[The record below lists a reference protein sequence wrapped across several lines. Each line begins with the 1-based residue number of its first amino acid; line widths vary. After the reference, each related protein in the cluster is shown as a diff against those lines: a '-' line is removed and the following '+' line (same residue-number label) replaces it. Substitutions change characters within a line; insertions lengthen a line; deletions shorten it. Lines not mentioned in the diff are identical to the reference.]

1 MSIATT
7 VIADRVFPRSLA
19 TNIALVF
26 GGAALTAIAAQI
38 QIPMWPVPMTMQT
51 LAVLLVGAAM
61 GAKRGALS
69 LSLYLALG
77 AAGLPVFAS
86 AKSLTGVIPTAGY
99 LVGFVAAAALIG
111 YLASRGFSSSP
122 LKVALSFTLGSLV
135 IYGFGVTGLMLA
147 LGIDLTSAIAAGVVP
162 FLIGD
167 IVKAAVAAAMLPLAW
182 KLVK

>member
-1 MSIATT
+1 MSIATP
-7 VIADRVFPRSLA
+7 VIADRVFPKSISTNVSL
-19 TNIALVF
+19 VV

-51 LAVLLVGAAM
+51 LAVLLVGAAL

-99 LVGFVAAAALIG
+99 LVGFVAAAALVG
-111 YLASRGFSSSP
+111 FLASRGFSATP
-122 LKVALSFTLGSLV
+122 LKVAASFALGSVV
-135 IYGFGVTGLMLA
+135 IYGFGTAGLMLA
-147 LGIDLTSAIAAGVVP
+147 LGLDFNSAIAAGIIP

-167 IVKAAVAAAMLPLAW
+167 VLKAAAAAALLPLAW
-182 KLVK
+182 KLTK

>member
-1 MSIATT
+1 MSIATP
-7 VIADRVFPRSLA
+7 VIVDRIFPKSIA
-19 TNIALVF
+19 TNVSLVF
-26 GGAALTAIAAQI
+26 GGAALTAIVAQI

-51 LAVLLVGAAM
+51 LAVLLVGAAL

-99 LVGFVAAAALIG
+99 IVGFVAAAALVG

-122 LKVALSFTLGSLV
+122 AKVALSCALGSVL
-135 IYGFGVTGLMLA
+135 IYGFGVTGLMLS
-147 LGIDLTSAIAAGVVP
+147 LGLDLNSAIAAGVIP

-167 IVKAAVAAAMLPLAW
+167 VVKAAAAAALLPVAW
-182 KLVK
+182 RLVK

>member
-1 MSIATT
+1 MSIATP
-7 VIADRVFPRSLA
+7 VIVDRIFPQSIA
-19 TNIALVF
+19 TNVSLVF

-51 LAVLLVGAAM
+51 LAVLLVGAA
-61 GAKRGALS
+61 
-69 LSLYLALG
+69 LG

-99 LVGFVAAAALIG
+99 IVGFVAAAALVG

-122 LKVALSFTLGSLV
+122 LKVALSFALGSVV

-147 LGIDLTSAIAAGVVP
+147 LGLDFNSALAAGVIP
-162 FLIGD
+162 FLVGD
-167 IVKAAVAAAMLPLAW
+167 VLKAAAAAALLPVAW

>member
-1 MSIATT
+1 MSIATP
-7 VIADRVFPRSLA
+7 VIADRIFPRSLA
-19 TNIALVF
+19 TNISLIS

-51 LAVLLVGAAM
+51 LAVLLVGAAL

-99 LVGFVAAAALIG
+99 IVGFVAAAAVVG
-111 YLASRGFSSSP
+111 YLASRGFSSTP
-122 LKVALSFTLGSLV
+122 IKMALSFALGSVV
-135 IYGFGVTGLMLA
+135 IYGFGISGLMLA
-147 LGIDLTSAIAAGVVP
+147 LGLDMSTAIAVGVIP

-167 IVKAAVAAAMLPLAW
+167 VVKAAAAAALLPLAW
-182 KLVK
+182 KLVR

>member
-1 MSIATT
+1 MSIATP

-19 TNIALVF
+19 TNISLIF

-38 QIPMWPVPMTMQT
+38 QIPMWPVPLTMQT
-51 LAVLLVGAAM
+51 LAVLLVGAAL

-99 LVGFVAAAALIG
+99 LVGFVAAAALVG
-111 YLASRGFSSSP
+111 FMASRGFSNSP
-122 LKVALSFTLGSLV
+122 WKVALSFALGSVV
-135 IYGFGVTGLMLA
+135 IYGFGISGLMLA
-147 LGIDLTSAIAAGVVP
+147 LGLDAMTAISVGVIP

-167 IVKAAVAAAMLPLAW
+167 VLKAAAAAALLPVAW
-182 KLVK
+182 KLVR

>member
-7 VIADRVFPRSLA
+7 VIADRILPRTLA
-19 TNIALVF
+19 NNISLVF

-51 LAVLLVGAAM
+51 LAVLLVGAAL

-69 LSLYLALG
+69 LGLYLSLG

-99 LVGFVAAAALIG
+99 LVGFVAAAALVG
-111 YLASRGFSSSP
+111 YLATKGFSSSP
-122 LKVALSFTLGSLV
+122 VKVALSFALGSIV
-135 IYGFGVTGLMLA
+135 IYGFGVTGLMVA
-147 LGIDLTSAIAAGVVP
+147 LGLDFTSAIAAGVIP

-167 IVKAAVAAAMLPLAW
+167 VVKAAAASALLPLAW